1 MWKIY
6 SLLIAVQFLFIHSV
20 CAQGSPAWEH
30 PLLTCTSTDGINFN
44 QPVLFQD
51 SSGVPCAIRW
61 KGDTLICT
69 FQWFREPMGSPTW
82 DRVAVKFSYD
92 DGSTWTNPVPIV
104 INNFPSSYQ
113 RPFDP
118 TLVRFANDSLRIYYS
133 SRDGLSG
140 VPDSLINTYSAFST
154 DGIHYEFEPGARAD
168 HPSQRLID
176 PAVAFF
182 NHSWHYISPKGAP
195 QDGAYHFISPGGIQ
209 FSQVQDIPSDS
220 MHNWTGNYL
229 VMDSTEL
236 RFYGCGGARIWYNST
251 PNGGVWNGYI
261 STNIQ
266 GGDPTVFRKRNGNHQ
281 LIFTGATLPTSMD
294 EIHSLSNSIEIF
306 PNPIENEFTIRILDP
321 NEDILHFTLTDISG
335 KILHEGT
342 LEEKKIIETNSLAS
356 GIYFLLLNTSK
367 SKAEKKLIVS
377 GS

>member
-182 NHSWHYISPKGAP
+182 NHSWHYIILFLPEEFNSARSRISLPIRCTIGQEIILLWIQLNCGSTGVAGPESGTIQHRMAVCGMDMFQQIFKAAIQLFFAKG
-195 QDGAYHFISPGGIQ
+195 
-209 FSQVQDIPSDS
+209 
-220 MHNWTGNYL
+220 M
-229 VMDSTEL
+229 E
-236 RFYGCGGARIWYNST
+236 
-251 PNGGVWNGYI
+251 
-261 STNIQ
+261 
-266 GGDPTVFRKRNGNHQ
+266 
-281 LIFTGATLPTSMD
+281 
-294 EIHSLSNSIEIF
+294 SI
-306 PNPIENEFTIRILDP
+306 N
-321 NEDILHFTLTDISG
+321 
-335 KILHEGT
+335 
-342 LEEKKIIETNSLAS
+342 
-356 GIYFLLLNTSK
+356 
-367 SKAEKKLIVS
+367 
-377 GS
+377 